1 MEITISQAGDS
12 HFTAA
17 ENTTLTLAITEDRSQ
32 TISFAPIADLNT
44 SMIDQSIT
52 LSATA
57 SSGLAVSY
65 ASSDSAVASVSGNS
79 LTIHNLGTVTIT
91 ASQAGGTDPS
101 NSNITYLAAEDVSH
115 TFTVAKSAQF
125 ITFDNL
131 PDRNIT
137 DGITFSLVAST
148 TSGLPI
154 VFESNDTN
162 LLTITGTTATILMRV
177 RLRLPQIR
185 RVVKIMNPQAKA
197 VLLLS
202 SKDQVI
208 TFAPLADTD
217 ITVSTITLNATASS
231 NLGVVYDVNDTAV
244 ATVSG
249 DVLTVVAGGRVAVTA
264 RQSGNIAWR
273 AAEPVSRDLFINDQ
287 FAPRR
292 PEFHRRSIHCRE
304 SACRYS
310 GW

>member
-1 MEITISQAGDS
+1 
-12 HFTAA
+12 
-17 ENTTLTLAITEDRSQ
+17 
-32 TISFAPIADLNT
+32 
-44 SMIDQSIT
+44 MIDQSIT

-65 ASSDSAVASVSGNS
+65 ASSDSTVASVSGNS

-91 ASQAGGTDPS
+91 ASQAGGADPS

-162 LLTITGTTATILMRV
+162 LLTIAGTTATILDEGAV
-177 RLRLPQIR
+177 TITA
-185 RVVKIMNPQAKA
+185 KQAGSEDYEPASK
-197 VLLLS
+197 S
-202 SKDQVI
+202 SSFTLFKRDQVI

-217 ITVSTITLNATASS
+217 ITVSTISLNASASS

-287 FAPRR
+287 LLL
-292 PEFHRRSIHCRE
+292 I
-304 SACRYS
+304 
-310 GW
+310 